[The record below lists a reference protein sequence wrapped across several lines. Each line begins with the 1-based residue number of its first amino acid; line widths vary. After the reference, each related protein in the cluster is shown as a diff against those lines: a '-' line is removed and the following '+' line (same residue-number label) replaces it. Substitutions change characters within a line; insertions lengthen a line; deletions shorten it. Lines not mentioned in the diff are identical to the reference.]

1 MAIIKGPVQFT
12 GTIGDVTAYRLQ
24 GSDKV
29 ILKQK
34 SEPNLHRM
42 KHHPVYENT
51 RRNNEEWKPLVMAGR
66 QIRNAMQQI
75 RHIMDYNSS
84 GSLHKLCKVIQQTDT
99 VNDWGKRPVLLSR
112 GGAVL
117 EGFSFNRSTP
127 FESVLR
133 HPLHASADRQM
144 GTALVELPELLPGV
158 NFFNPSG
165 KPLCRFTFMLA
176 AAADVIYREDL
187 QMFCLAADVLP
198 RPCII
203 KTDWRPWQEQS
214 EATTISLEIQNWQS
228 AAPAALLLSAGIEF
242 GIPVSNNI
250 VQYAK
255 RSGSTKLLR
264 VA

>member
-51 RRNNEEWKPLVMAGR
+51 RRNNAEWKALVMAGI
-66 QIRNAMQQI
+66 QIRYAMQQI

-84 GSLHKLCKVIQQTDT
+84 GALHKLCKVIQQMDT
-99 VNDWGKRPVLLSR
+99 TGDWGKRSVRLS
-112 GGAVL
+112 GGGPVL

-127 FESVLR
+127 FEAVLR
-133 HPLHASADRQM
+133 HPLHATVDRHA
-144 GTALVELPELLPGV
+144 GTALVELPELLPGI
-158 NFFNPSG
+158 NFFNATG
-165 KPLCRFTFMLA
+165 QPLCRFTFILGA
-176 AAADVIYREDL
+176 ASDVIFQDDL
-187 QMFCLAADVLP
+187 QLFRPAAETLP

-203 KTDWRPWQEQS
+203 KTDWLPWQEQR
-214 EATTISLEIQNWQS
+214 EATTIHLHLQNWQ
-228 AAPAALLLSAGIEF
+228 ADTPAALLLSAGIEF
-242 GIPVSNNI
+242 GVPVSNHVI
-250 VQYAK
+250 QYAK
-255 RSGSTKLLR
+255 RTGSTKLLR
-264 VA
+264 VG